1 MTLKAISQKAI
12 FLILACWLLSLP
24 AFAISPG
31 EAFDDDKLE
40 ARARALSMELRCMVC
55 QNQSID
61 DSDAPLA
68 ADLRRLLR
76 EQIKAGKSDDEILDF
91 IEDRYGEFALL
102 KPRFD
107 IKNAPLWALPFLLVI
122 IGIFFMR
129 SFFRNAP
136 KIKQD

>member
-1 MTLKAISQKAI
+1 MTIRVASKKFNFLLISI
-12 FLILACWLLSLP
+12 YLCTYPVL
-24 AFAISPG
+24 AISPG
-31 EAFDDDKLE
+31 EAFKDEALE
-40 ARARALSMELRCMVC
+40 ARARSLSMELRCMVC

-68 ADLRRLLR
+68 KDLRMLIR
-76 EQIKAGKSDDEILDF
+76 EQIKAGKTDDEIIVF

-107 IKNAPLWALPFLLVI
+107 IKNAPLWALPFLLI
-122 IGIFFMR
+122 LAGIFLMR

-136 KIKQD
+136 KN

>member
-1 MTLKAISQKAI
+1 MTIRVASKKFNFLLISI
-12 FLILACWLLSLP
+12 YLCTYPVL
-24 AFAISPG
+24 AISPG
-31 EAFDDDKLE
+31 EAFKDEALE
-40 ARARALSMELRCMVC
+40 ARARSLSMELRCMVC

-68 ADLRRLLR
+68 KDLRMLIR
-76 EQIKAGKSDDEILDF
+76 EQIKAGKTDDEILVF

-107 IKNAPLWALPFLLVI
+107 IKNAPLWGLPFLLI
-122 IGIFFMR
+122 LAGIFLMR

-136 KIKQD
+136 KN

>member
-1 MTLKAISQKAI
+1 M
-12 FLILACWLLSLP
+12 ILRLAFKKINFIILSLCISAYP

-31 EAFDDDKLE
+31 EAFTDDALE
-40 ARARALSMELRCMVC
+40 ERARSLSMELRCMVC

-68 ADLRRLLR
+68 KDLRMLIR
-76 EQIKAGKSDDEILDF
+76 EQIKAGKTDDEILVF

-107 IKNAPLWALPFLLVI
+107 IKNAPLWGLPFLLI
-122 IGIFFMR
+122 LAGIFLMR

-136 KIKQD
+136 KN

>member
-1 MTLKAISQKAI
+1 MTIRVASKKFNFLLISI
-12 FLILACWLLSLP
+12 YLCTYPVL
-24 AFAISPG
+24 AISPG
-31 EAFDDDKLE
+31 EAFKDEALE
-40 ARARALSMELRCMVC
+40 ARARSLSMELRCMVC

-68 ADLRRLLR
+68 KDLRMLIR
-76 EQIKAGKSDDEILDF
+76 EQIKAGKTDDEILVF

-107 IKNAPLWALPFLLVI
+107 IKNAPLWALPFLLI
-122 IGIFFMR
+122 LAGIFLMR

-136 KIKQD
+136 KS

>member
-1 MTLKAISQKAI
+1 MTIRVASKKFNFLLISI
-12 FLILACWLLSLP
+12 YLCTYPVL
-24 AFAISPG
+24 AISPR
-31 EAFDDDKLE
+31 EAFKDEALE
-40 ARARALSMELRCMVC
+40 ARARSLSMELRCMVC

-68 ADLRRLLR
+68 KDLRMLIR
-76 EQIKAGKSDDEILDF
+76 EQIKAGKTDDEILVF

-107 IKNAPLWALPFLLVI
+107 IKNAPLWALPFLLI
-122 IGIFFMR
+122 LAGIFLMR

-136 KIKQD
+136 KN

>member
-1 MTLKAISQKAI
+1 MTIRVASKKFN
-12 FLILACWLLSLP
+12 FLLRSIYLCTYPVL
-24 AFAISPG
+24 AISPG
-31 EAFDDDKLE
+31 EAFKDEALE
-40 ARARALSMELRCMVC
+40 ARARSLSMELRCMVC

-68 ADLRRLLR
+68 KDLRMLIR
-76 EQIKAGKSDDEILDF
+76 EQIKAGKTDDEILVF

-107 IKNAPLWALPFLLVI
+107 IKNAPLWALPFLLI
-122 IGIFFMR
+122 LAGIFLMR

-136 KIKQD
+136 KN

>member
-1 MTLKAISQKAI
+1 MTIRVASKKFNFLLISI
-12 FLILACWLLSLP
+12 YLCTYPVL
-24 AFAISPG
+24 AISPG
-31 EAFDDDKLE
+31 EALKDEALE
-40 ARARALSMELRCMVC
+40 ARARSLSMELRCMVC

-68 ADLRRLLR
+68 KDLRMLIR
-76 EQIKAGKSDDEILDF
+76 EQIKAGKTDDEILVF

-107 IKNAPLWALPFLLVI
+107 IKNAPLWALPFLLI
-122 IGIFFMR
+122 LAGIFLMR

-136 KIKQD
+136 KN

>member
-1 MTLKAISQKAI
+1 MILRLAFKKINFIIFSLCISAY
-12 FLILACWLLSLP
+12 P

-31 EAFDDDKLE
+31 EAFADDALE
-40 ARARALSMELRCMVC
+40 VRARSLSTELRCMVC

-68 ADLRRLLR
+68 ADLRMLIRD
-76 EQIKAGKSDDEILDF
+76 QIQAGKTDDEILDF

-102 KPRFD
+102 KPRLD
-107 IKNAPLWALPFLLVI
+107 IKNAPLWGLPFLLVI
-122 IGIFFMR
+122 AGFFLMR

-136 KIKQD
+136 KD

>member
-1 MTLKAISQKAI
+1 MTIRVASKKFNFLLISI
-12 FLILACWLLSLP
+12 YLCTYPVL
-24 AFAISPG
+24 AISPG
-31 EAFDDDKLE
+31 EAFKDEALE
-40 ARARALSMELRCMVC
+40 ARARSLSMELRCMVC

-68 ADLRRLLR
+68 KDLRMLIR
-76 EQIKAGKSDDEILDF
+76 EQIKAGKTDDEILVF

-107 IKNAPLWALPFLLVI
+107 IKNAPLWALPFLLI
-122 IGIFFMR
+122 LAGIFLMR

-136 KIKQD
+136 TN

>member
-1 MTLKAISQKAI
+1 MTIRVASKKFNFLLISI
-12 FLILACWLLSLP
+12 YLCTYPVL
-24 AFAISPG
+24 AISPG
-31 EAFDDDKLE
+31 EAFKDEALE
-40 ARARALSMELRCMVC
+40 ARARSLSMELRCMVC

-68 ADLRRLLR
+68 KDLRMLVR
-76 EQIKAGKSDDEILDF
+76 EQIKAGKTDDEILVF

-107 IKNAPLWALPFLLVI
+107 IKNAPLWALPFLLI
-122 IGIFFMR
+122 LAGIFLMR

-136 KIKQD
+136 KN

>member
-1 MTLKAISQKAI
+1 MTIRVASKKFNFLLIS
-12 FLILACWLLSLP
+12 FYLCTYP
-24 AFAISPG
+24 VMAISPG
-31 EAFDDDKLE
+31 EAFKDEALE
-40 ARARALSMELRCMVC
+40 ARARSLSMELRCMVC

-68 ADLRRLLR
+68 KDLRMLIR
-76 EQIKAGKSDDEILDF
+76 EQIKAGKTDDEILVF

-107 IKNAPLWALPFLLVI
+107 IKNAPLWALPFLLI
-122 IGIFFMR
+122 LAGIFLMR

-136 KIKQD
+136 KN

>member
-1 MTLKAISQKAI
+1 MTIRVASKKFN
-12 FLILACWLLSLP
+12 FLIISIYLCTYPVL
-24 AFAISPG
+24 AISPG
-31 EAFDDDKLE
+31 EAFKDEALE
-40 ARARALSMELRCMVC
+40 ARARSLSVELRCMVC

-68 ADLRRLLR
+68 KDLRMLIR
-76 EQIKAGKSDDEILDF
+76 EQIKAGKTDDEILVF

-107 IKNAPLWALPFLLVI
+107 IKNAPLWALPFLLI
-122 IGIFFMR
+122 LAGIFLMR

-136 KIKQD
+136 KN

>member
-1 MTLKAISQKAI
+1 MTIRVASKKFNFLLISI
-12 FLILACWLLSLP
+12 YLCTYPVL
-24 AFAISPG
+24 AISPG
-31 EAFDDDKLE
+31 EAFKDEALE
-40 ARARALSMELRCMVC
+40 ARARSLSMELRCMVC

-68 ADLRRLLR
+68 KDLRMLIR
-76 EQIKAGKSDDEILDF
+76 EQIKAGKTDDEILVF

-107 IKNAPLWALPFLLVI
+107 IKNAPLWALPFLLI
-122 IGIFFMR
+122 LAGIFLMR

-136 KIKQD
+136 KN

>member
-1 MTLKAISQKAI
+1 MTIRVASKKFNFLLISI
-12 FLILACWLLSLP
+12 YLCTYPVL
-24 AFAISPG
+24 AISPG
-31 EAFDDDKLE
+31 EAFKDEALE
-40 ARARALSMELRCMVC
+40 ARARSLSMELRCMVC

-68 ADLRRLLR
+68 KDLRMLIR
-76 EQIKAGKSDDEILDF
+76 EQIKAGKTDDEILVF

-107 IKNAPLWALPFLLVI
+107 IKNAPLWALPFLMILA
-122 IGIFFMR
+122 GIFLMR

-136 KIKQD
+136 KN

>member
-1 MTLKAISQKAI
+1 MTIRVASKKFN
-12 FLILACWLLSLP
+12 FLIISIYLCTYPVL
-24 AFAISPG
+24 AISPG
-31 EAFDDDKLE
+31 EAFKDEALE
-40 ARARALSMELRCMVC
+40 ARARSLSMELRCMVC

-68 ADLRRLLR
+68 KDLRMLIR
-76 EQIKAGKSDDEILDF
+76 EQIKAGKTDDEILVF

-107 IKNAPLWALPFLLVI
+107 IKNAPLWALPFLLI
-122 IGIFFMR
+122 LAGIFLMR

-136 KIKQD
+136 KN

>member
-1 MTLKAISQKAI
+1 
-12 FLILACWLLSLP
+12 
-24 AFAISPG
+24 
-31 EAFDDDKLE
+31 
-40 ARARALSMELRCMVC
+40 MVC

-68 ADLRRLLR
+68 KDLRMLIR
-76 EQIKAGKSDDEILDF
+76 EQIKAGKTDDEILVF

-107 IKNAPLWALPFLLVI
+107 IKNAPLWGLPFLLI
-122 IGIFFMR
+122 LAGIFLMR

-136 KIKQD
+136 KN

>member
-1 MTLKAISQKAI
+1 M
-12 FLILACWLLSLP
+12 ILPLAFKKINFIILSLCISVYP

-31 EAFDDDKLE
+31 EAFADDALE
-40 ARARALSMELRCMVC
+40 ERARSLSMELRCMVC

-68 ADLRRLLR
+68 ADLRMLIR
-76 EQIKAGKSDDEILDF
+76 EQIQAGKTDDEILDF

-102 KPRFD
+102 KPRLD
-107 IKNAPLWALPFLLVI
+107 IKNAPLWGLPFLLVI
-122 IGIFFMR
+122 AGFFLMR

-136 KIKQD
+136 KD

>member
-1 MTLKAISQKAI
+1 MTIRVASKKFNFLLISI
-12 FLILACWLLSLP
+12 YLCTYPVL
-24 AFAISPG
+24 AISPG
-31 EAFDDDKLE
+31 EAFKDEALK
-40 ARARALSMELRCMVC
+40 ARARSLSMELRCMVC

-68 ADLRRLLR
+68 KDLRMLIR
-76 EQIKAGKSDDEILDF
+76 EQIKAGKTDDEILVF

-107 IKNAPLWALPFLLVI
+107 IKNAPLWALPFLLI
-122 IGIFFMR
+122 LAGIFLMR

-136 KIKQD
+136 KN

>member
-1 MTLKAISQKAI
+1 L
-12 FLILACWLLSLP
+12 
-24 AFAISPG
+24 AISPG
-31 EAFDDDKLE
+31 EAFKDEALE
-40 ARARALSMELRCMVC
+40 ARARSLSMELRCMVC

-68 ADLRRLLR
+68 KDLRMLIR
-76 EQIKAGKSDDEILDF
+76 EQIKAGKTDDEILVF

-107 IKNAPLWALPFLLVI
+107 IKNAPLWALPFLLI
-122 IGIFFMR
+122 LAGIFLMR

-136 KIKQD
+136 KN

>member
-1 MTLKAISQKAI
+1 MTIRAASKKFSFLLISIYLCAYPV
-12 FLILACWLLSLP
+12 L
-24 AFAISPG
+24 AISPG
-31 EAFDDDKLE
+31 EAFKDEALE
-40 ARARALSMELRCMVC
+40 ARARSLSMELRCMVC

-68 ADLRRLLR
+68 KDLRIIIR
-76 EQIKAGKSDDEILDF
+76 EQIKAGKTDDEILVF

-107 IKNAPLWALPFLLVI
+107 IKNAPLWGLPFLLI
-122 IGIFFMR
+122 LAGIFLMR

-136 KIKQD
+136 KN

>member
-1 MTLKAISQKAI
+1 MTIRVASKKFNFLLISI
-12 FLILACWLLSLP
+12 YLFTYPVL
-24 AFAISPG
+24 AISPG
-31 EAFDDDKLE
+31 EAFKDEALE
-40 ARARALSMELRCMVC
+40 ARARSLSMELRCMVC

-68 ADLRRLLR
+68 KDLRMLIR
-76 EQIKAGKSDDEILDF
+76 EQIKAGKTDDEIIVF

-107 IKNAPLWALPFLLVI
+107 IKNAPLWALPFLLI
-122 IGIFFMR
+122 LAGIFLMR

-136 KIKQD
+136 KN

>member
-1 MTLKAISQKAI
+1 MTIRVASKKFNFLLISI
-12 FLILACWLLSLP
+12 YLCTYP
-24 AFAISPG
+24 VMAISPG
-31 EAFDDDKLE
+31 EAFKDEALE
-40 ARARALSMELRCMVC
+40 ARARSLSMELRCMVC

-68 ADLRRLLR
+68 KDLRMLIR
-76 EQIKAGKSDDEILDF
+76 EQIKAGKTDDEILVF

-107 IKNAPLWALPFLLVI
+107 IKNAPLWALPFLLI
-122 IGIFFMR
+122 LAGIFLMR

-136 KIKQD
+136 KN

>member
-1 MTLKAISQKAI
+1 MTIRVASKKFNFLLISI
-12 FLILACWLLSLP
+12 YLCTYPVL
-24 AFAISPG
+24 AISPG
-31 EAFDDDKLE
+31 EAFKDEALE
-40 ARARALSMELRCMVC
+40 ARARSLSMELRCMVC

-68 ADLRRLLR
+68 ADLRNLIRA
-76 EQIKAGKSDDEILDF
+76 QIQSGKTDAEILDF

-107 IKNAPLWALPFLLVI
+107 IKNAPLWGLPFLLVLA
-122 IGIFFMR
+122 GFFLMR

-136 KIKQD
+136 KN

>member
-1 MTLKAISQKAI
+1 MTIRVASKKFNFLLISI
-12 FLILACWLLSLP
+12 YLCTYPVL
-24 AFAISPG
+24 AISPG
-31 EAFDDDKLE
+31 EAFKDETLE
-40 ARARALSMELRCMVC
+40 ARARSLSMELRCMVC

-68 ADLRRLLR
+68 KDLRMLIR
-76 EQIKAGKSDDEILDF
+76 EQIKAGKTDDEILVF

-107 IKNAPLWALPFLLVI
+107 IKNAPLWALPLVLI
-122 IGIFFMR
+122 LAGIFLMR

-136 KIKQD
+136 KN

>member
-1 MTLKAISQKAI
+1 MTIRVASKKIN
-12 FLILACWLLSLP
+12 FLILSFFLYVSP
-24 AFAISPG
+24 AMAISPG
-31 EAFDDDKLE
+31 EAFKDYALE
-40 ARARALSMELRCMVC
+40 ERARSLSLELRCMVC

-68 ADLRRLLR
+68 ADLRNLIR
-76 EQIKAGKSDDEILDF
+76 EQIQAGKTDAEILDF

-107 IKNAPLWALPFLLVI
+107 IKNAPLWGLPFLLVLA
-122 IGIFFMR
+122 GFFLMR

-136 KIKQD
+136 KNK

>member
-1 MTLKAISQKAI
+1 MTIRVASTKFNFLLISI
-12 FLILACWLLSLP
+12 YLCTYPVL
-24 AFAISPG
+24 AISPG
-31 EAFDDDKLE
+31 EAFKDEALE
-40 ARARALSMELRCMVC
+40 ARARSLSMELRCMVC

-68 ADLRRLLR
+68 KDLRILIR
-76 EQIKAGKSDDEILDF
+76 EQIKAGKTDYEILDF

-107 IKNAPLWALPFLLVI
+107 IKNAPLWALPFLLI
-122 IGIFFMR
+122 LAGIFFMR

-136 KIKQD
+136 KN

>member
-1 MTLKAISQKAI
+1 MTIRVASKKFNFLLISI
-12 FLILACWLLSLP
+12 YFCTYPVL
-24 AFAISPG
+24 AISPG
-31 EAFDDDKLE
+31 EAFKDEALE
-40 ARARALSMELRCMVC
+40 ARARSLSMELRCMVC

-68 ADLRRLLR
+68 KDLRMLIR
-76 EQIKAGKSDDEILDF
+76 EQIKAGKTDDEILVF

-107 IKNAPLWALPFLLVI
+107 IKNAPLWALPFLLI
-122 IGIFFMR
+122 LAGIFLMR

-136 KIKQD
+136 KN

>member
-1 MTLKAISQKAI
+1 MTIRVASKKFNFLLISI
-12 FLILACWLLSLP
+12 YLCTYPVL
-24 AFAISPG
+24 AISPG
-31 EAFDDDKLE
+31 EAFKDEALE
-40 ARARALSMELRCMVC
+40 ARARSLSMELRCMVC

-68 ADLRRLLR
+68 KDLRMLIR
-76 EQIKAGKSDDEILDF
+76 EQIKAGKTDDEILVF

-107 IKNAPLWALPFLLVI
+107 FKNAPLWALPFLLI
-122 IGIFFMR
+122 LAGIFLMR

-136 KIKQD
+136 KN